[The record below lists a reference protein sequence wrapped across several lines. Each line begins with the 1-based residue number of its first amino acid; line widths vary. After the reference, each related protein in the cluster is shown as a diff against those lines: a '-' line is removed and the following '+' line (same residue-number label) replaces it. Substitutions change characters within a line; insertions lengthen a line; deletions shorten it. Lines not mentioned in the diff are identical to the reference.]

1 MKYAADFRRIARE
14 ALRGRWGIAVIAG
27 LLASLLGAI
36 GSGGPELNIELNDGH
51 FSAGLSV
58 AGQDIISTDGMH
70 WGLFAGMTAYILI
83 FAIITGIVLF
93 VLGSVIEVGYSK
105 FNLDLVDRR
114 SEAKI
119 ETMFGYFS
127 FWKTTAVARLLQS
140 VYILLWSLLF
150 IIPGIMAAYSYSMTG
165 YILAENPN
173 MTADEAI
180 ARSKQMMD
188 GNRWRLFCLQI
199 SFIGWSLLSSLLT
212 FGIGDLWLTP
222 YRQAASAAFYREISG
237 TEVREDTIEIEN
249 EQKKE
254 FLHPQAY
261 YSTCHSSRSADPCHS
276 RF

>member
-27 LLASLLGAI
+27 LIASLLGAI

-83 FAIITGIVLF
+83 FAIVMGIVLF

-119 ETMFGYFS
+119 EIMFGYFS
-127 FWKTTAVARLLQS
+127 FWKTTAAARLLQTL
-140 VYILLWSLLF
+140 YILLWSLLF

-173 MTADEAI
+173 MPADEAI

-199 SFIGWSLLSSLLT
+199 SFIGWSILSSLLT

-222 YRQAASAAFYREISG
+222 YRQAASAVFYREISG
-237 TEVREDTIEIEN
+237 TEVQEETIEIEN
-249 EQKKE
+249 EQ
-254 FLHPQAY
+254 
-261 YSTCHSSRSADPCHS
+261 
-276 RF
+276 

>member
-1 MKYAADFRRIARE
+1 
-14 ALRGRWGIAVIAG
+14 
-27 LLASLLGAI
+27 
-36 GSGGPELNIELNDGH
+36 
-51 FSAGLSV
+51 
-58 AGQDIISTDGMH
+58 MH

-83 FAIITGIVLF
+83 FAIVMGIVLF

-127 FWKTTAVARLLQS
+127 FWKTTAAARLLQTL
-140 VYILLWSLLF
+140 YILLWSLLF
-150 IIPGIMAAYSYSMTG
+150 IIPGIIAAYSYSMTG
-165 YILAENPN
+165 YILADNPD

-199 SFIGWSLLSSLLT
+199 SFIGWSILSSLLT

-222 YRQAASAAFYREISG
+222 YRQAASAVFYREISG
-237 TEVREDTIEIEN
+237 TEVQEETIEIDN
-249 EQKKE
+249 EQ
-254 FLHPQAY
+254 
-261 YSTCHSSRSADPCHS
+261 
-276 RF
+276 

>member
-1 MKYAADFRRIARE
+1 MKFAADFRRIARE

-51 FSAGLSV
+51 FQAGLSV

-83 FAIITGIVLF
+83 FAIVTGIVLF

-127 FWKTTAVARLLQS
+127 FWKTTVVARLLQS

-165 YILAENPN
+165 YILADNPD

-180 ARSKQMMD
+180 AHSKQMMD

-237 TEVREDTIEIEN
+237 TEVRENTIEIDN
-249 EQKKE
+249 EQ
-254 FLHPQAY
+254 
-261 YSTCHSSRSADPCHS
+261 
-276 RF
+276 

>member
-51 FSAGLSV
+51 FQAGLSV

-70 WGLFAGMTAYILI
+70 WGIFAGMTAYILI
-83 FAIITGIVLF
+83 FAIVTGIVLF

-127 FWKTTAVARLLQS
+127 FWKTTAAARLLQTL
-140 VYILLWSLLF
+140 YILLWSLLF
-150 IIPGIMAAYSYSMTG
+150 IIPGIIATYSYSMTG
-165 YILAENPN
+165 YILADNPD

-199 SFIGWSLLSSLLT
+199 SFIGWSILSSLLT

-222 YRQAASAAFYREISG
+222 YRQAASAVFYREISG
-237 TEVREDTIEIEN
+237 TEVREDTIEIDN
-249 EQKKE
+249 EQ
-254 FLHPQAY
+254 
-261 YSTCHSSRSADPCHS
+261 
-276 RF
+276 

>member
-27 LLASLLGAI
+27 LIASLLGAI

-51 FSAGLSV
+51 FQAGLSV

-70 WGLFAGMTAYILI
+70 WGLFAGMTVYILI
-83 FAIITGIVLF
+83 FAILMGIVLF
-93 VLGSVIEVGYSK
+93 VLGSVIEVGYYK

-114 SEAKI
+114 NEAEI
-119 ETMFGYFS
+119 GTMFGYFN
-127 FWKTTAVARLLQS
+127 FWKTTAAARLLQTL
-140 VYILLWSLLF
+140 YIVLWSLLF

-165 YILAENPN
+165 YILAENPD

-199 SFIGWSLLSSLLT
+199 SFIGWSILSSLLT

-222 YRQAASAAFYREISG
+222 YRQAASAVFYREISG
-237 TEVREDTIEIEN
+237 IEVQEETIEIDN
-249 EQKKE
+249 EQ
-254 FLHPQAY
+254 
-261 YSTCHSSRSADPCHS
+261 
-276 RF
+276 

>member
-70 WGLFAGMTAYILI
+70 WGLFAGMTVYILI
-83 FAIITGIVLF
+83 FAIVTGIVLF

-237 TEVREDTIEIEN
+237 TEVREDTIEIDN
-249 EQKKE
+249 EQ
-254 FLHPQAY
+254 LI
-261 YSTCHSSRSADPCHS
+261 
-276 RF
+276 

>member
-51 FSAGLSV
+51 FRAGLSV

-70 WGLFAGMTAYILI
+70 WGLFAGITAYILI
-83 FAIITGIVLF
+83 FAILMGIVLF
-93 VLGSVIEVGYSK
+93 VLGSVIEVGYYK
-105 FNLDLVDRR
+105 FNLDLGDRR
-114 SEAKI
+114 NEAEI
-119 ETMFGYFS
+119 GTMFGYFN
-127 FWKTTAVARLLQS
+127 FWKTTAAARLLQTL
-140 VYILLWSLLF
+140 YIILWSLLF

-173 MTADEAI
+173 MPADEAI

-199 SFIGWSLLSSLLT
+199 SFIGWSILSSLLT

-222 YRQAASAAFYREISG
+222 YRQAASAVFYREISG
-237 TEVREDTIEIEN
+237 IEVQEETIEIDN
-249 EQKKE
+249 EQ
-254 FLHPQAY
+254 
-261 YSTCHSSRSADPCHS
+261 
-276 RF
+276 

>member
-1 MKYAADFRRIARE
+1 MKYASDFRRIARE
-14 ALRGRWGIAVIAG
+14 ALRGKWGIAVTAG

-36 GSGGPELNIELNDGH
+36 GSSGPKLNIELHDGQ
-51 FSAGLSV
+51 FQVWLSV
-58 AGQDIISTDGMH
+58 AGQNIITTDGRQ
-70 WGLFAGMTAYILI
+70 GLLRFFGGLTLYIVI
-83 FAIITGIVLF
+83 FAVLMGIILF
-93 VLGSVIEVGYSK
+93 ILGSVIEVGYCK

-114 SEAKI
+114 KEAEI
-119 ETMFGYFS
+119 GTMFGYFS

-237 TEVREDTIEIEN
+237 TEVREDTIDIDN
-249 EQKKE
+249 EQ
-254 FLHPQAY
+254 
-261 YSTCHSSRSADPCHS
+261 
-276 RF
+276 

>member
-1 MKYAADFRRIARE
+1 MKYAADFRYIARE

-70 WGLFAGMTAYILI
+70 WGLFAGMTVYILI
-83 FAIITGIVLF
+83 FAIVTGIVLF

-105 FNLDLVDRR
+105 LVDRR

-127 FWKTTAVARLLQS
+127 FWKTTAAARLLQTL
-140 VYILLWSLLF
+140 YILLWSLLF

-165 YILAENPN
+165 YILADNPD

-249 EQKKE
+249 EQ
-254 FLHPQAY
+254 
-261 YSTCHSSRSADPCHS
+261 
-276 RF
+276 

>member
-1 MKYAADFRRIARE
+1 MTYAADFRRIARE

-51 FSAGLSV
+51 FRVGLSV

-70 WGLFAGMTAYILI
+70 WGLFAGMTVYILI
-83 FAIITGIVLF
+83 FAIVTGIVLF

-127 FWKTTAVARLLQS
+127 FWKTTAAARLLQTL
-140 VYILLWSLLF
+140 YILLWSLLF
-150 IIPGIMAAYSYSMTG
+150 IIPGIIAAYSYSMTG
-165 YILAENPN
+165 YILADNPD

-180 ARSKQMMD
+180 VRSKQMMD

-199 SFIGWSLLSSLLT
+199 SFIGWSILSSLLT

-222 YRQAASAAFYREISG
+222 YRQAASAVFYREISG
-237 TEVREDTIEIEN
+237 IEVQEETIEIDN
-249 EQKKE
+249 EQ
-254 FLHPQAY
+254 
-261 YSTCHSSRSADPCHS
+261 
-276 RF
+276 

>member
-51 FSAGLSV
+51 FQAGLSV

-70 WGLFAGMTAYILI
+70 WGIFAGMTAYILI
-83 FAIITGIVLF
+83 FAIVTGIVLF

-127 FWKTTAVARLLQS
+127 FWKTTAAARLLQTL
-140 VYILLWSLLF
+140 YILLWSLLF
-150 IIPGIMAAYSYSMTG
+150 IIPGIIATYSYSMTG
-165 YILAENPN
+165 YILADNPD

-199 SFIGWSLLSSLLT
+199 SFIGWSILSSLLT

-237 TEVREDTIEIEN
+237 TEVREDTIEIDN
-249 EQKKE
+249 EQ
-254 FLHPQAY
+254 
-261 YSTCHSSRSADPCHS
+261 
-276 RF
+276 

>member
-36 GSGGPELNIELNDGH
+36 GSGGPELNIDLNDGH

-83 FAIITGIVLF
+83 FAIVTGIVLF

-114 SEAKI
+114 KEAKI

-127 FWKTTAVARLLQS
+127 FWKTTAVTRLLQS

-237 TEVREDTIEIEN
+237 TEVREDTIEIDN
-249 EQKKE
+249 EQ
-254 FLHPQAY
+254 
-261 YSTCHSSRSADPCHS
+261 
-276 RF
+276 

>member
-1 MKYAADFRRIARE
+1 MKFAADFRRIARE

-83 FAIITGIVLF
+83 FAIVTGIVLF

-140 VYILLWSLLF
+140 V
-150 IIPGIMAAYSYSMTG
+150 

-222 YRQAASAAFYREISG
+222 YRQAASATFYREISG

-249 EQKKE
+249 EQ
-254 FLHPQAY
+254 
-261 YSTCHSSRSADPCHS
+261 
-276 RF
+276 

>member
-1 MKYAADFRRIARE
+1 M
-14 ALRGRWGIAVIAG
+14 
-27 LLASLLGAI
+27 
-36 GSGGPELNIELNDGH
+36 
-51 FSAGLSV
+51 
-58 AGQDIISTDGMH
+58 
-70 WGLFAGMTAYILI
+70 I
-83 FAIITGIVLF
+83 FAIVTGLVLF

-114 SEAKI
+114 KEAKI

-127 FWKTTAVARLLQS
+127 FWKTTAVSRLLQS

-165 YILAENPN
+165 YIPAENPN

-199 SFIGWSLLSSLLT
+199 SFIGWSILSSLLT

-222 YRQAASAAFYREISG
+222 YRQAASAAFYREVSG
-237 TEVREDTIEIEN
+237 TERCM
-249 EQKKE
+249 
-254 FLHPQAY
+254 L
-261 YSTCHSSRSADPCHS
+261 YSAGRII
-276 RF
+276 